1 LTDFQISDKACRP
14 ISTRFGDENAK
25 HVLNPG
31 QVWQFTCTRKIDA
44 DTTNEVT
51 VHAKD
56 GSNDVTASDS
66 NLVTM
71 PFHSDGKSVKVHEEK
86 NASKGQP
93 GESTLHG
100 DSNGKALKVHGESGA
115 AQIMVKIHA
124 DRHEVQFGGGSV
136 KFDYEVTNPGKFALT
151 DFQISDNACRPI
163 SARFGDKKSKVGFG
177 DEKAKHVL
185 NPGQVRHFTCV
196 TKIDADTTNKV
207 TVHAK
212 DGSNDVT
219 ASDSNLVTVGAG
231 TAVTMTPTQAATSTL
246 VKKPGSTPTRVSK
259 SGSTPTRVSKS
270 GSTPVAS
277 ATPGASVSKS
287 GSTPVASATP
297 TASAGSVSK
306 SGSTPVASATPTAS
320 GGSVSKSG
328 STPVASATPT
338 ASGGSVSKSGST
350 PVASATPTAS
360 VSKSGSTPTP
370 VTPTFPNTGL
380 ENDGASSAWNLALP
394 LGAAA
399 VVFLIVAMRRRQLN

>member
-1 LTDFQISDKACRP
+1 MA
-14 ISTRFGDENAK
+14 N
-25 HVLNPG
+25 LNQRSGHPRAMAYAG
-31 QVWQFTCTRKIDA
+31 IVFTSILLVMQVG
-44 DTTNEVT
+44 
-51 VHAKD
+51 
-56 GSNDVTASDS
+56 GSSAFAAT
-66 NLVTM
+66 
-71 PFHSDGKSVKVHEEK
+71 PFHADGNTAKVHEEK

-93 GESTLHG
+93 GESTLKG
-100 DSNGKALKVHGESGA
+100 DTNSKPLKVHGESGA
-115 AQIMVKIHA
+115 AKIMVKIHA
-124 DRHEVQFGGGSV
+124 DRHEVPFGGGSV

-185 NPGQVRHFTCV
+185 KPGQVRHFTCT
-196 TKIDADTTNKV
+196 TKVDAETTNKV

-212 DGSNDVT
+212 DGSIEVT
-219 ASDSNLVTVGAG
+219 ASDSNHVTVGAG
-231 TAVTMTPTQAATSTL
+231 TAVTMTPTPAATPTL
-246 VKKPGSTPTRVSK
+246 VKKSGSTSTRVSK
-259 SGSTPTRVSKS
+259 SGSTPAASATPGASVSKSGSTPVASATPGGSVSKSGSTPAASATPTASAGSVSKS

-287 GSTPVASATP
+287 GSTPAASATP

-306 SGSTPVASATPTAS
+306 SGSTPVASATP
-320 GGSVSKSG
+320 G
-328 STPVASATPT
+328 
-338 ASGGSVSKSGST
+338 
-350 PVASATPTAS
+350 AS
-360 VSKSGSTPTP
+360 VSKSGSNPAP

-380 ENDGASSAWNLALP
+380 GNDGSSFAWNLALP